1 MGRDAG
7 GRAASWRARVRKNPK
22 VRHQEPKSINALPCD
37 QTSRTPRIPF
47 VAASMA
53 MTKSV
58 MGIADVVAVIGSAAA
73 GRLGTSVGASECKS
87 IGGKRGNAESKGDCN
102 NNHYF
107 MHPDPL
113 FFLRLKSMKGLA
125 NRLTTIAAVGAR
137 LRHFRFGGTIYPS
150 SLNHPWIEHGSR
162 GPAMGAAHAAG
173 SAHSLDALLLAR
185 EMAFTDPH
193 MPAIRTDKPLRPLGA
208 AVSCEAAVI
217 CGRRQPGRPAKRR
230 GERACL
236 AEAQR
241 QSDIGHRWRRLGQ
254 QHLGVLDAALV
265 VIAMRRHAEGLLER
279 PAKVDTG

>member
-7 GRAASWRARVRKNPK
+7 GALRRGGRASAKIPKCATKNLNPST
-22 VRHQEPKSINALPCD
+22 HCPCD

-107 MHPDPL
+107 MHLDPL

-125 NRLTTIAAVGAR
+125 ESSYYYCGCWRSIAAFPLRWHDLPFLLEIIPDRAR
-137 LRHFRFGGTIYPS
+137 GVAD
-150 SLNHPWIEHGSR
+150 
-162 GPAMGAAHAAG
+162 PAIGAAHAAG

-217 CGRRQPGRPAKRR
+217 CSRGLPGRPAKRR
-230 GERACL
+230 GE
-236 AEAQR
+236 
-241 QSDIGHRWRRLGQ
+241 
-254 QHLGVLDAALV
+254 
-265 VIAMRRHAEGLLER
+265 
-279 PAKVDTG
+279 